1 MKELA
6 QEYGFDYDTITA
18 DIDEQALGDRTSD
31 PAELVTLLAQAK
43 ADAIYERL
51 DSKLGLLL
59 TCDQV
64 VIYQGRVREKPTSTQ
79 EVFLRS
85 LGMPDKH
92 YPYHAHHR
100 TYCTPCWP
108 YLVLL
113 SPDYLLTCCNAL
125 ATPGAAQ

>member
-6 QEYGFDYDTITA
+6 QQYGFDYDTVTA

-51 DSKLGLLL
+51 ESKLGLLL

-64 VIYQGRVREKPTSTQ
+64 VIYQGRVREKPASTQ
-79 EVFLRS
+79 QVFSQS
-85 LGMPDKH
+85 LGMFDKQNPFH
-92 YPYHAHHR
+92 VQHR
-100 TYCTPCWP
+100 TYCTH
-108 YLVLL
+108 V
-113 SPDYLLTCCNAL
+113 SHM
-125 ATPGAAQ
+125 

>member
-79 EVFLRS
+79 QVFLRS

-92 YPYHAHHR
+92 YPYHAHHT

-113 SPDYLLTCCNAL
+113 FPD
-125 ATPGAAQ
+125 

>member
-6 QEYGFDYDTITA
+6 QEYGFDYDTVTA

-31 PAELVTLLAQAK
+31 PAELVALLAQAK

-79 EVFLRS
+79 QVSLQA
-85 LGMPDKH
+85 LGMPDMH
-92 YPYHAHHR
+92 YPYNAHHR
-100 TYCTPCWP
+100 KYCTPC
-108 YLVLL
+108 
-113 SPDYLLTCCNAL
+113 
-125 ATPGAAQ
+125 